1 MNDGQAGIDPH
12 QFREVCGQYATGV
25 AVITASAADRQVG
38 VTVNSFSSVSL
49 DPPLVQ
55 FSLDRKA
62 SVFPVFTECGH
73 FAVNVLSRGQQALSN
88 MFAVR
93 SDAFEEVDFS
103 EGVGGCPVFAD
114 CVANLECEKFAVYD
128 GGDHIIILGRSN
140 SFGVR
145 PPATRCC
152 SFAALT
158 GRFPEVTGAAG
169 SQPVSAVSPRRRVG

>member
-62 SVFPVFTECGH
+62 SVFPVFTECDH

-93 SDAFEEVDFS
+93 SDAFEEVAFS

-128 GGDHIIILGRSN
+128 GGDHIIILGQ
-140 SFGVR
+140 VKQL
-145 PPATRCC
+145 RCAPT
-152 SFAALT
+152 SDPLLFFRGT
-158 GRFPEVTGAAG
+158 YGTF
-169 SQPVSAVSPRRRVG
+169 S

>member
-128 GGDHIIILGRSN
+128 GGDHIIILGR
-140 SFGVR
+140 VKQL
-145 PPATRCC
+145 RCAPT
-152 SFAALT
+152 SDPLLFFRGT
-158 GRFPEVTGAAG
+158 YGTF
-169 SQPVSAVSPRRRVG
+169 S